1 MQSGIDNSFSFASSK
16 APLVHFSF
24 VVCRTSLFARRGT
37 QASRSRG
44 IVFNGQSEVVTAM
57 VMVAIVMVVLMVRMV

>member
-1 MQSGIDNSFSFASSK
+1 MQSGIVNSFSFASPK
-16 APLVHFSF
+16 APLADFSF

-57 VMVAIVMVVLMVRMV
+57 VMVVILLIVLIVRVV